1 MAQVQ
6 GGASDARRSNAGGF
20 KGAENRRS
28 FEDYPPAADPCP
40 HRALGVVRYYSKGGL
55 MGLLGPLIL
64 RLEVPGGGTRVEAWP
79 HGVKICRGGL
89 DAERGL

>member
-1 MAQVQ
+1 MHAGQTQ
-6 GGASDARRSNAGGF
+6 AGPRAPKTGEASKITHLR
-20 KGAENRRS
+20 
-28 FEDYPPAADPCP
+28 PT
-40 HRALGVVRYYSKGGL
+40 RALKGPPPVFGVVRCYSKGGL

-64 RLEVPGGGTRVEAWP
+64 RLEVQGGGTRVEAWP